1 MTILQQNTRFQGDAK
16 LQIQIRTELFAICT
30 EAMVRILDTTC
41 FVYLMTT
48 EGQIEFLQ
56 NKRSA
61 CLDSKNNEKIR
72 KNSNVI
78 N

>member
-30 EAMVRILDTTC
+30 EVMVRILDTTF

-56 NKRSA
+56 YKRSA
-61 CLDSKNNEKIR
+61 CPDFKNNEKRR